1 MINFK
6 KSKYLLIL
14 VIIAVLLSTTL
25 TACSGSILSNMD
37 LKMHPISKFPDNI
50 RQSPVEVRQAYQF
63 AVANPDL
70 IGAVPCYCGCAGVGH
85 DSNYK
90 CYVADVDQDGEV
102 LYDYH
107 GLYCSICVDIT
118 QDVMRLTAEG
128 EAIEDI
134 RLIIDE
140 TYSKYDPSY

>member
-1 MINFK
+1 MNNFK

-14 VIIAVLLSTTL
+14 AIIVVLLSSTL
-25 TACSGSILSNMD
+25 TACSGSISSLN
-37 LKMHPISKFPDNI
+37 MHPISKLPDNI

-90 CYVADVDQDGEV
+90 CYVADVGQDGEV
-102 LYDYH
+102 IYDYH

>member
-1 MINFK
+1 MHTFK
-6 KSKYLLIL
+6 KSRFLLIL
-14 VIIAVLLSTTL
+14 AIIAVLISTTL
-25 TACSGSILSNMD
+25 TACSGSLSSNTD
-37 LKMHPISKFPDNI
+37 LKMHPIRKLPDNV
-50 RQSPVEVRQAYQF
+50 RQSPIEVRQAYQF

-70 IGAVPCYCGCAGVGH
+70 VSAVPCYCGCAGAGH

-90 CYVADVDQDGEV
+90 CYVADVDQNGEV

-107 GLYCSICVDIT
+107 GLYCSIYVDIT
-118 QDVMRLTAEG
+118 QDVMQLTADG